1 MVDTTTETPAG
12 TEAAASTESKPD
24 RPEWLTD
31 DPHGFWDGDKGELK
45 AETLYKSFE
54 DTKRLIGARVSDL
67 GPESRRKLAEMLPDT
82 LKGTLESELRAKL
95 GEDPEFLA
103 PLQEK
108 WKSENL
114 RTPPEA
120 YELPELPDGKG
131 FDPEHPLYAKATE
144 IAKKHGLDQEAFGEL
159 MTFVTEAQ
167 ADATHALSGATP
179 EAWKAAIP
187 DLQPRGEVVA
197 NRLKALAPAHAQEL
211 LENLRSPNAF
221 LAVEALVKATGP
233 KSLALEGVAAN
244 GEMTQDQID
253 AMILSPDYNR
263 AGSEARAK
271 VDSWYK
277 RRHGD
282 HL

>member
-1 MVDTTTETPAG
+1 MTDTTTENVETAPA
-12 TEAAASTESKPD
+12 AESKPE

-95 GEDPEFLA
+95 GEDPEFLT

-114 RTPPEA
+114 RTPPDA
-120 YELPELPDGKG
+120 YELPELSDGRG
-131 FDPEHPLYAKATE
+131 FDPEHPLYTKATE
-144 IAKKHGLDQEAFGEL
+144 LAKKHGLDQDGFGEL

-197 NRLKALAPAHAQEL
+197 NRLQALAPEHAQEL

-233 KSLALEGVAAN
+233 KSMALEGVAAN
-244 GEMTQDQID
+244 GELTQSQID
-253 AMILSPDYNR
+253 EMMLKPDYNTN
-263 AGSEARAK
+263 AEMRAK
-271 VDSWYK
+271 VTKWYE
-277 RRHGD
+277 RRYSD
-282 HL
+282 AL

>member
-1 MVDTTTETPAG
+1 MKMADITTESV
-12 TEAAASTESKPD
+12 EASPVTESKPE
-24 RPEWLTD
+24 RPAHVPEKFWDPDAGAPRTD
-31 DPHGFWDGDKGELK
+31 DLAKSYVALESAMGRRLQEVSPETRRIIAETFEDDVKKDWAAALK
-45 AETLYKSFE
+45 A
-54 DTKRLIGARVSDL
+54 
-67 GPESRRKLAEMLPDT
+67 KLAED
-82 LKGTLESELRAKL
+82 E
-95 GEDPEFLA
+95 EFLT

-108 WKSENL
+108 WKAENSK
-114 RTPPEA
+114 TVPEA
-120 YELPELPDGKG
+120 YELPELPDGRG

-144 IAKKHGLDQEAFGEL
+144 IAKKHGLDQDGFGEL

-187 DLQPRGEVVA
+187 DLGPRGEVVA
-197 NRLKALAPAHAQEL
+197 NRLQALAPEHAKEL

-221 LAVEALVKATGP
+221 LAVEKLIKAAGP
-233 KSLALEGVAAN
+233 KSLALDGVAAN
-244 GEMTQDQID
+244 GELSQEQID

-277 RRHGD
+277 RRHSD
-282 HL
+282 QF